1 MSLELHDLT
10 PHKGANRKRK
20 RVGRGTG
27 SGLGKTAG
35 RGHKGQKSRSGYS
48 QRAGFEGG
56 QMPLYR
62 RVPKM
67 GFTNVCA
74 KKYAIVNVQSLNRL
88 EEGVTVTSELLVKK
102 GIVKKKEAGL
112 RVLGQG
118 KLEKKLTVQA
128 HHFSES
134 ARTKIEQAGGSVEV
148 LGGWQMVA

>member
-1 MSLELHDLT
+1 
-10 PHKGANRKRK
+10 
-20 RVGRGTG
+20 
-27 SGLGKTAG
+27 
-35 RGHKGQKSRSGYS
+35 
-48 QRAGFEGG
+48 
-56 QMPLYR
+56 
-62 RVPKM
+62 M

-118 KLEKKLTVQA
+118 KLEKKLTVQS
-128 HHFSES
+128 HHFSKS

-148 LGGWQMVA
+148 LG

>member
-1 MSLELHDLT
+1 MSLELHGLV
-10 PHKGANRKRK
+10 PHKDANRKRK
-20 RVGRGTG
+20 RVGRGAG

-62 RVPKM
+62 RVPKR
-67 GFTNVCA
+67 GFRNIFA
-74 KKYAIVNVQSLNRL
+74 KKFAIVNVEALNRL
-88 EEGVTVTSELLVKK
+88 EDGAQVTADLLVEK
-102 GIVKKKEAGL
+102 GILKRKEDGL
-112 RVLGQG
+112 RVLGNG

-134 ARTKIEQAGGSVEV
+134 ARAKIEQAGGSVEV
-148 LGGWQMVA
+148 LS

>member
-1 MSLELHDLT
+1 
-10 PHKGANRKRK
+10 
-20 RVGRGTG
+20 
-27 SGLGKTAG
+27 
-35 RGHKGQKSRSGYS
+35 
-48 QRAGFEGG
+48 
-56 QMPLYR
+56 MPLYR

-148 LGGWQMVA
+148 LG

>member
-10 PHKGANRKRK
+10 PHKNANRKRK

-88 EEGVTVTSELLVKK
+88 EEGVKVTSELLVEK
-102 GIVKKKEAGL
+102 GIVKKKEDGL

-134 ARTKIEQAGGSVEV
+134 ARAKIEKAGGSVEV
-148 LGGWQMVA
+148 LG

>member
-1 MSLELHDLT
+1 MSLELHGLT
-10 PHKGANRKRK
+10 RHKEANKKRK

-27 SGLGKTAG
+27 SGSGKTAG
-35 RGHKGQKSRSGYS
+35 RGQKGQKSRSGYS

-62 RVPKM
+62 RVPKR
-67 GFTNVCA
+67 GFCNIFA

-88 EEGVTVTSELLVKK
+88 EEGAKVTSELLVEK
-102 GIVKKKEAGL
+102 GIVKKKEDGL

-134 ARTKIEQAGGSVEV
+134 ARAKIEQAGGSVEV
-148 LGGWQMVA
+148 LG

>member
-1 MSLELHDLT
+1 MSLELHSLT
-10 PHKGANRKRK
+10 PHRGANKKRK

-62 RVPKM
+62 RVPKR
-67 GFTNVCA
+67 GFCNIFA
-74 KKYAIVNVQSLNRL
+74 RKYAIVNVQTLNRL
-88 EEGVTVTSELLVKK
+88 EEGTKVTPEFLLEK
-102 GIVKKKEAGL
+102 GILKKIKDGL

-118 KLEKKLTVQA
+118 KLEKKLTVHA

-134 ARTKIEQAGGSVEV
+134 ARAKIEKAGGSVEV
-148 LGGWQMVA
+148 LG

>member
-1 MSLELHDLT
+1 MSLELHDLI

-88 EEGVTVTSELLVKK
+88 EEGVKVTSELLVAK
-102 GIVKKKEAGL
+102 GIVKKKEDGL

-134 ARTKIEQAGGSVEV
+134 ARAKIEQAGGSVEV
-148 LGGWQMVA
+148 LG